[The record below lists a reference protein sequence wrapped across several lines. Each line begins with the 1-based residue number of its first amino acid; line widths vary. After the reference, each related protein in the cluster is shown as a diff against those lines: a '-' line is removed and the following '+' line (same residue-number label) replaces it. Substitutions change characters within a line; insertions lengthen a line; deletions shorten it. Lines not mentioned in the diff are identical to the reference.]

1 EDLPYLLTDPGR
13 VRSQAY
19 DVVLNGVELGSGS
32 IRIHRPE
39 VQALMFKALGFSEE
53 SARQRF
59 SFLIDA
65 FRYGTPP
72 HGGFAFGLDRLVMLL
87 LGADSLRDVIAFPKV
102 RDASCLMT
110 GAPDFVDP
118 EQLEVLQ
125 LGTAAAQE
133 KSKAAAAP
141 KPKIVVQQVAQL
153 AKLSL
158 SPEEEKR
165 MGGEMEG
172 ILAFA
177 QALQQVDTTGVPMT
191 AHVIPTQNVL
201 REDEPETPFD
211 REKLL
216 ASAPTRTEECVT
228 VPKTFE

>member
-1 EDLPYLLTDPGR
+1 MKMVWVYPW
-13 VRSQAY
+13 
-19 DVVLNGVELGSGS
+19 VVLEKTVSMIINSSVYP
-32 IRIHRPE
+32 I
-39 VQALMFKALGFSEE
+39 
-53 SARQRF
+53 
-59 SFLIDA
+59 
-65 FRYGTPP
+65 TP
-72 HGGFAFGLDRLVMLL
+72 F
-87 LGADSLRDVIAFPKV
+87 
-102 RDASCLMT
+102 
-110 GAPDFVDP
+110 
-118 EQLEVLQ
+118 
-125 LGTAAAQE
+125 
-133 KSKAAAAP
+133 
-141 KPKIVVQQVAQL
+141 VVQQVAQL

>member
-1 EDLPYLLTDPGR
+1 
-13 VRSQAY
+13 
-19 DVVLNGVELGSGS
+19 
-32 IRIHRPE
+32 
-39 VQALMFKALGFSEE
+39 
-53 SARQRF
+53 
-59 SFLIDA
+59 
-65 FRYGTPP
+65 
-72 HGGFAFGLDRLVMLL
+72 
-87 LGADSLRDVIAFPKV
+87 
-102 RDASCLMT
+102 
-110 GAPDFVDP
+110 
-118 EQLEVLQ
+118 
-125 LGTAAAQE
+125 
-133 KSKAAAAP
+133 
-141 KPKIVVQQVAQL
+141 
-153 AKLSL
+153 
-158 SPEEEKR
+158 